1 MKRKSSYSKF
11 IQFVNTYSIWV
22 AVGSFSTY
30 LFFSNIYKA
39 HPNYLVALGLALG
52 VWFIYTLDHLLDGV
66 TLKERAV
73 SIRHKEHFDNKKTLK
88 TLLALVAFV
97 LLTIAFLIPQEYYR
111 FIGVLVSLTSIHFAM
126 NYLVS
131 ESVKR
136 KIFLK
141 EVFIALVV
149 TLGFAYTPLLELE
162 DKYTFGSISNYLIL
176 IFFVNLANLI
186 LFSLFDK
193 DADKMS
199 ATLSIARFYSNKTL
213 QFFIGLSLLISL
225 GYAMVLYLGCS
236 GISTVAFAI
245 ILCMQLTLF
254 VISQFPA
261 YFRINDRYRF
271 YGDLIYVYP
280 LFALPFL

>member
-1 MKRKSSYSKF
+1 M
-11 IQFVNTYSIWV
+11 
-22 AVGSFSTY
+22 ALGSFSTY
-30 LFFSNIYKA
+30 LFFSKIYKA
-39 HPNYLVALGLALG
+39 NPNYLIALGLALG

-73 SIRHKEHFDNKKTLK
+73 SIRHKEHFDNKKALK
-88 TLLALVAFV
+88 TLLVLVAFV

-111 FIGVLVSLTSIHFAM
+111 FIGVLVLLTGLHFAM

-136 KIFLK
+136 RIFLK
-141 EVFIALVV
+141 EVFIAFVV
-149 TLGFAYTPLLELE
+149 TLGFAYTPFLELE
-162 DKYTFGSISNYLIL
+162 DKYTFGLIGNYLVF
-176 IFFVNLANLI
+176 IFFINLANLI

-193 DADKMS
+193 DADKLS
-199 ATLSIARFYSNKTL
+199 STLSIARFYSNRTL
-213 QFFIGLSLLISL
+213 QFFIALSLLISL
-225 GYAMVLYLGCS
+225 GYALVLYLGCS
-236 GISTVAFAI
+236 CISTVAFTV

-261 YFRINDRYRF
+261 YFRINDRFRF
-271 YGDLIYVYP
+271 YGDLIYLYP